1 METGQETADDLAA
14 FMRQMNHAALGVNF
28 DPANMILYDKGDP
41 IDAVKKLAPW
51 IKHIHIKDAVK
62 AGVKGEWGKEVPW
75 GQGEVGPQRFMDA
88 LDAISYNGAVAI
100 EREAGESRIEDIKS
114 AIEILTSN

>member
-1 METGQETADDLAA
+1 METGQETSADLAA
-14 FMRQMNHAALGVNF
+14 FMRQMDHAALGVNF

-41 IDAVKKLAPW
+41 IDAIKQLSPW

-62 AGVKGEWGKEVPW
+62 ASEKGEWGAEVPW
-75 GQGEVGPQRFMDA
+75 GKGDVGPQRFMDA
-88 LDAISYNGAVAI
+88 LNSISYDGVVAI
-100 EREAGESRIEDIKS
+100 EREAGESRVADIKS